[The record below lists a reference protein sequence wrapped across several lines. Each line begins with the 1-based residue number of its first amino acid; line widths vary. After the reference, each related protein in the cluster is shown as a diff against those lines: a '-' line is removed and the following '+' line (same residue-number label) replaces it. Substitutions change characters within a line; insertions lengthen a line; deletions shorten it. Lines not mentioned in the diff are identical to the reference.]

1 LKDYLTLHLQE
12 LPYFRALLRS
22 VEARFYKDMTLPSP
36 VLDLGCG
43 DGHFAS
49 RAFEEPLDMGLDPW
63 WGQILEA
70 ASRCSYKTLVCAEG
84 NNMPYPSAYFAS
96 AVSNSVLEHIPDLD
110 PVILEL
116 ARVLKPGALFVFCVP
131 NHQFLSTL
139 SLGKFFDKLKLP
151 GFANAYRRFFN
162 RISRHYHCDSPE
174 IWQDR
179 LEKAGFTIEEWWH
192 YFPPEA
198 LHTLEWGHFFGVPS
212 WVSKSL
218 FGKWILAPAPWNL
231 FLTRWIVQRHYD
243 LSPRSEKGAYSFY
256 ITRRI
261 KQTESA

>member
-12 LPYFRALLRS
+12 LPYFRALLRA

-49 RAFEEPLDMGLDPW
+49 LAFEEPLDMGLDPW
-63 WGQILEA
+63 WGPILEA
-70 ASRCSYKTLVCAEG
+70 ASRCSYHTLVCAEG
-84 NNMPYPSAYFAS
+84 NHMPYPSAYFSS

-116 ARVLKPGALFVFCVP
+116 ARVLKPGAPFIFCVP
-131 NHQFLSTL
+131 NHQFQSTL
-139 SLGKFFDKLKLP
+139 FLGQFFDKLKLP

-162 RISRHYHCDSPE
+162 RISRHYHCDSLE
-174 IWQDR
+174 TWRDR
-179 LEKAGFTIEEWWH
+179 LEKAGFEIEEWWH

-231 FLTRWIVQRHYD
+231 FITRRIVQRHYD

-261 KQTESA
+261 K

>member
-12 LPYFRALLRS
+12 LPYFRALLRA
-22 VEARFYKDMTLPSP
+22 VEARFYKDMTLPTP

-49 RAFEEPLDMGLDPW
+49 LAFEEPPDMGLDPW
-63 WGQILEA
+63 WGPILEA
-70 ASRCSYKTLVCAEG
+70 ASRCSYKTLVCAKG
-84 NNMPYPSAYFAS
+84 NNMPYPSAYFSS

-110 PVILEL
+110 PVVLEL
-116 ARVLKPGALFVFCVP
+116 ARVLKPGAPFIFCVP
-131 NHQFLSTL
+131 NHRFLNTL
-139 SLGKFFDKLKLP
+139 SFGQFFDKLKLH

-174 IWQDR
+174 IWRDR
-179 LEKAGFTIEEWWH
+179 LEKAGFEIEEWWH

-212 WVSKSL
+212 LVSKFL

-231 FLTRWIVQRHYD
+231 FITRWIVQRHYD

-261 KQTESA
+261 K